1 MIQKGMKVK
10 VLYDF
15 DGDPD
20 NGELSVRAGEELTV
34 TAQDI
39 GDGWWEARNSLG
51 HQGLIPEAYVQLAE
65 PPEPSFPPPPP
76 PPGPTAPP
84 AAPHFTSESSDDV
97 NGYPDNQYNG
107 GQGYHGYDNHGQ
119 TLPQQ
124 SSQEGWDDDDWDDF
138 DDQSST
144 STAGHDNHDLQGQG
158 NFGLSVAKREKISPT
173 GGPGGG
179 GENLSRY
186 GTVRVSRFSNF
197 AKAGGEAFL
206 MGQATPPVHISE
218 GDKVKIIETR
228 DGPIWAATESY
239 TCEIKSPKKE
249 SKLKG
254 LKSFIAYQVIPSFS
268 NIQVSR
274 RYKHFDWLHKML
286 KEKFICIPVP
296 PLPDKAIAGRYEDD
310 FINERMKQLQYWMDR
325 MVRHPVISHCD
336 TFNHFLT
343 CTDEKKWKVGKRKAE
358 KDEFVGFKFFYTL
371 DTPRQPLDVRDVE
384 SKMETF
390 QKFVKGMDDNV
401 KNLISVFHD
410 NRKRHTG
417 PFKKEFSRIGGAFK
431 EAATTFNMDIGS
443 YSRDLTAA
451 IDYTGDT
458 YNQIGEMYAKQPEKD
473 IDPMHDML
481 YEYKGILGVFP
492 DVLKVHEGALS
503 KARECVKLQ
512 EDGKMQENEVT
523 NVIQQ
528 SDIIS
533 YGTMAEVQNF
543 QRQRVADFKHT
554 MQVYLSGQ
562 IEFYKEIT
570 KKLEDALTHVDSS

>member
-1 MIQKGMKVK
+1 MIPKGSKVK

-20 NGELSVRAGEELTV
+20 NGELTVRAGEELTV

-39 GDGWWEARNSLG
+39 GDGWWEARNRLG
-51 HQGLIPEAYVQLAE
+51 HQGLIPEAYVQLSE

-76 PPGPTAPP
+76 PPAEPSAPP
-84 AAPHFTSESSDDV
+84 EKYINAGDINGFGNHQFT
-97 NGYPDNQYNG
+97 G
-107 GQGYHGYDNHGQ
+107 GHGH
-119 TLPQQ
+119 LPQQ
-124 SSQEGWDDDDWDDF
+124 TSQEGWDDDDWDDY

-144 STAGHDNHDLQGQG
+144 STVGHDNHGIDNPAQDLQGQG
-158 NFGLSVAKREKISPT
+158 NFGLSAPKRDKISPT
-173 GGPGGG
+173 GGPV
-179 GENLSRY
+179 ENLSRY

-206 MGQATPPVHISE
+206 LGQANPPTHISDN
-218 GDKVKIIETR
+218 DKVKIVVTT
-228 DGPIWAATESY
+228 DGPLWAATESY

-268 NIQVSR
+268 KIQVSR
-274 RYKHFDWLHKML
+274 RYKHFDWLHERL

-325 MVRHPVISHCD
+325 MVRHPVISHSD
-336 TFNHFLT
+336 VFNHFLT
-343 CTDEKKWKVGKRKAE
+343 CTDEKKWKQGKRKAE

-371 DTPRQPLDVRDVE
+371 ETPRTPLDVREVE
-384 SKMETF
+384 AKMETF

-401 KNLISVFHD
+401 KNLIAVFHD

-417 PFKKEFSRIGGAFK
+417 PFRKEFCRIGSAFK
-431 EAATTFNMDIGS
+431 DLATTFNMDVGS

-473 IDPMHDML
+473 IDPTHDML
-481 YEYKGILGVFP
+481 YEYKGILSVFP

-512 EDGKMQENEVT
+512 EEGKMQENEVT
-523 NVIQQ
+523 SVIQQ
-528 SDIIS
+528 SDIVS
-533 YGTMAEVQNF
+533 YGTLAEIQNF
-543 QRQRVADFKHT
+543 QRQRVADYKHS
-554 MQVYLSGQ
+554 MQMYLTGQ

-570 KKLEDALTHVDSS
+570 KKLEDALVHVNKS